1 MGPQVHSKFQHNRPI
16 FFFSGLA
23 EPSVDS
29 QAVTELQ
36 KDKFFCDT
44 PQAARVTAH

>member
-1 MGPQVHSKFQHNRPI
+1 MAFLKKIHFCVWHDI

-29 QAVTELQ
+29 QAG
-36 KDKFFCDT
+36 FFK
-44 PQAARVTAH
+44 